1 MRQLTTMEALKA
13 DEKLADI
20 FDFYVGD
27 LEVPEE
33 GSMQDLLG
41 GDMYIAED
49 ADDLATIA
57 EMSGMLAYTMAH
69 LDAWEVYEPFYD
81 YALLCEITN
90 NAGGDVFIIPL
101 SLLED

>member
-33 GSMQDLLG
+33 GSMQYLLG

-49 ADDLATIA
+49 TDDLLTVA
-57 EMSGMLAYTMAH
+57 EMSGVTTKSFAD

-90 NAGGDVFIIPL
+90 NAGGNVFIIPL